1 MASNKYECNKCKS
14 GFIPILNDKNCRLS
28 SDAGLNSFC
37 EEAIN
42 IGTETN
48 PIYSCTK
55 CIYSYFKNV
64 TDYRGASDCY
74 QRSNDLIL
82 CQKGYKDETGKIE
95 CTKCINNFHLIFS
108 DVYDKNICNENC
120 EYDEFKKMIIVINV
134 MIPNLEVQDVL
145 EKVVVNI

>member
-14 GFIPILNDKNCRLS
+14 GFIPILNDKNCRS
-28 SDAGLNSFC
+28 PSNAGLNSFC

-42 IGTETN
+42 NGTETN

-55 CIYSYFKNV
+55 CIYSYFTNV

-95 CTKCINNFHLIFS
+95 CTKCLNNF
-108 DVYDKNICNENC
+108 
-120 EYDEFKKMIIVINV
+120 
-134 MIPNLEVQDVL
+134 Q
-145 EKVVVNI
+145 